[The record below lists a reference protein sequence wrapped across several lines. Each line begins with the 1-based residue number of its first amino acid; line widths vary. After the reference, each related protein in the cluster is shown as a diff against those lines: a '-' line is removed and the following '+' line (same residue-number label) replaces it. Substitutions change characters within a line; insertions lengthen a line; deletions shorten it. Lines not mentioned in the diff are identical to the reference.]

1 MLFIGVRNDGTIEQ
15 KPPNWVTLQ
24 LKLMRDVSE
33 AYPPI
38 YCLPKI
44 LKTELGSAL
53 CVVVPGSENRP
64 HFSGP
69 AFIRRGSKTE
79 KASDTLFDQ
88 LIAER
93 TAVSYEI
100 LKWKGK
106 TVTLYY
112 ENQKSTEARV
122 IDCTAFWISFKAT
135 GMAKIASSPLSRV
148 ELSYDHR
155 GERLRLNI
163 RDR

>member
-1 MLFIGVRNDGTIEQ
+1 
-15 KPPNWVTLQ
+15 
-24 LKLMRDVSE
+24 
-33 AYPPI
+33 
-38 YCLPKI
+38 
-44 LKTELGSAL
+44 
-53 CVVVPGSENRP
+53 VPGSENRP

-69 AFIRRGSKTE
+69 AFIRLGSKTE
-79 KASDTLFDQ
+79 KASDTLIDQ

-112 ENQKSTEARV
+112 ENQESTEARI
-122 IDCTAFWISFKAT
+122 IDCNAFWISFKAT

-148 ELSYDHR
+148 ELSTTTEEKDSASILETVDLQKRRKCARECAH
-155 GERLRLNI
+155 I
-163 RDR
+163 